1 MNNMFS
7 PDSSAGKAPELIPTG
22 TTAWAIIQVQA
33 ARQSGNTGGTYYPVA
48 LTIVD
53 GPYAGRKVFDMIP
66 DFNDPRNKPK
76 WNEMGQIAV
85 VRIFESGGVFQV
97 GNTPSYH
104 QFAGKE
110 TLALMNAM
118 DGLRVAIKI
127 KIEEPK
133 DPAHS
138 QKNKVSEWL
147 SPNPKSAG
155 HREYN
160 ALAGGSGSVDQAR
173 NSFAPSAPA
182 PVVGQGPGWI
192 LKAPA
197 APPAPASQNN
207 PF

>member
-1 MNNMFS
+1 MNNMFT

-22 TTAWAIIQVQA
+22 TLAWAIIQVQA

-53 GPYAGRKVFDMIP
+53 GPYAGRKVFDMLP
-66 DFNDPRNKPK
+66 DFNDPRNNPK
-76 WNEMGQIAV
+76 WSDMGKVSI
-85 VRIFESGGVFQV
+85 VRIFESGGVFQANNPQTY
-97 GNTPSYH
+97 G

-110 TLALMNAM
+110 TLALMNAV

-155 HREYN
+155 FRDFN
-160 ALAGGSGSVDQAR
+160 NLVGGSGAIDQAR
-173 NSFAPSAPA
+173 NNAFAPASQAPA
-182 PVVGQGPGWI
+182 VGQGPGWI
-192 LKAPA
+192 VKAPV
-197 APPAPASQNN
+197 APPASSNA